1 MNQVESGAGRASL
14 TRRTLVLF
22 GLPEYAVY
30 LASIPVILYLPFVY
44 SKSFGLSL
52 TDVGLILM
60 LGRITDVVT
69 DPLIGYLSDRTQSRF
84 GKRKPWIATGM
95 VIMTGA
101 AYMLF
106 NPSAEQV
113 TNLYLLGWAMAL
125 WLGWTMINIPYYAW
139 GAELS
144 DDYNERTRLTAWRQF
159 FGFIGNVSVLFIPV
173 VAGHLTGFGSLP
185 SEGLT
190 IIGGMA
196 LVGLPVCITVTLW
209 LVPEPDKYGV
219 AHAPVLAHFKL
230 MRKNGSFWLL
240 FFGFMLMSLGTG
252 WGSATFMLF
261 ATYVVGAEAQ
271 TQAILLGY
279 YGANVLSLPLWV
291 YLSQRV
297 GKKETWIIGG
307 VLFVFVTPC
316 FLLLG
321 LGDLWWFFLILAFYG
336 IAGGNFAA
344 LSMSMKADVIEIAA
358 RRSKENVSGAYIAV
372 WSLGQKLVIAVAL
385 GTALPLLGLL
395 GFEPNA
401 EHTPEQLR
409 TLAYVYVLPP
419 WLFYAAAVAV
429 LWRYPLSEVRLERL
443 REALERRA
451 ARRAN
456 PLSLMSTRERIV
468 QDKGI
473 TRS

>member
-1 MNQVESGAGRASL
+1 MKPQDETAALR
-14 TRRTLVLF
+14 TRLARRSLVLF

-30 LASIPVILYLPFVY
+30 LASIPVVLYLPFVY

-60 LGRITDVVT
+60 VGRISDVVT
-69 DPLIGYLSDRTQSRF
+69 DPLIGYLSDRTPGRF
-84 GKRKPWIATGM
+84 GKRKPWIAVGM
-95 VIMTGA
+95 AIMTVS

-106 NPSAEQV
+106 NPVATNV
-113 TNLYLLGWAMAL
+113 TNLYLLGWAMSL

-144 DDYNERTRLTAWRQF
+144 DDYNERTRITAWRQL
-159 FGFIGNVSVLFIPV
+159 FGFLGNVSVLFIPV
-173 VAGHLTGFGSLP
+173 AAGHFTGYGSLP
-185 SEGLT
+185 TEGLT

-196 LVGLPVCITVTLW
+196 LIGLPLCITIALW
-209 LVPEPDKYGV
+209 SVPEPDRYGA
-219 AHAPVLAHFKL
+219 AHAPVLTHFRL

-261 ATYVVGAEAQ
+261 ATYVVGAESQ

-291 YLSQRV
+291 YLSERV

-307 VLFVFVTPC
+307 LMFVLVTPC

-321 LGDLWWFFLILAFYG
+321 IGDLWWFFLILALYG

-372 WSLGQKLVIAVAL
+372 WSLGQKMVIAIAL

-395 GFEPNA
+395 GFEPNV
-401 EHTPEQLR
+401 EHTPAQLR
-409 TLAYVYVLPP
+409 TLAYVYVIPP
-419 WLFYAAAVAV
+419 WLFYAAAVIV
-429 LWRYPLSEVRLERL
+429 LWRYPINELRL
-443 REALERRA
+443 RRLRTALEKRAERREQ
-451 ARRAN
+451 
-456 PLSLMSTRERIV
+456 SLQTS
-468 QDKGI
+468 G
-473 TRS
+473 